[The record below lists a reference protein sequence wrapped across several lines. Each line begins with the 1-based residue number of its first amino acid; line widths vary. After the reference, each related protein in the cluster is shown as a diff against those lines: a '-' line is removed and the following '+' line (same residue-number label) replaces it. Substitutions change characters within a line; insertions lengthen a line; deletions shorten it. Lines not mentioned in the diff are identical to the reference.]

1 MASDLIYR
9 EDAKDFVRHAYHK
22 GLNPMEYLD
31 EVPVADVVARDCYD
45 RILAEN
51 DTMRNQLAKVGKKVG
66 DSMDDVWPVTRAH
79 WEWDENG
86 IDGGLGV
93 WKCSHC
99 HCKAETWWAT
109 KKYSPLHCAGSHFCG
124 NCGAEMR

>member
-1 MASDLIYR
+1 MENKDTTGKTDFIRR
-9 EDAKDFVRHAYHK
+9 EDAKEAFCVYMGFTSMRA
-22 GLNPMEYLD
+22 
-31 EVPVADVVARDCYD
+31 A
-45 RILAEN
+45 LATN
-51 DTMRNQLAKVGKKVG
+51 YIFNKISAA
-66 DSMDDVWPVTRAH
+66 DVWPVTRAH

-86 IDGGLGV
+86 IDWGLGV

-124 NCGAEMR
+124 NCGAERR